1 MNVTQYRLLLAAVT
15 VVAIIAGAMY
25 FGLAAKLH
33 DADFFECPPGNTL
46 HVCKVGTGPPNAECR
61 NVGSGQTTIAPK
73 DCG

>member
-1 MNVTQYRLLLAAVT
+1 MNVVQLRIILAIVAAVAA
-15 VVAIIAGAMY
+15 VALALF
-25 FGLAAKLH
+25 FGQAANLH
-33 DADFFECPPGNTL
+33 DADFYECPPGNSL